1 MRNLLSIRGLAVF
14 LVALAVCLGAVHH
27 FADLS
32 GTGRMKNTPMGD
44 PLTTSSY
51 AVAGTGYAGF
61 LELLDKAGPGV
72 DRKHRDNPYD
82 HETPKFYIL
91 PRARSLAEL
100 KNVSDSVAPGSA
112 LLVILPK
119 WDFWRH
125 PSSWSWTSALAL
137 RSLRDINDDLAEL
150 VDPARAPGPDGS
162 GGDMPD
168 EDWGPPAPGPDGSG
182 GDMPDDDGAPP
193 APGPRRAALGGP
205 KATPGFGAAAA
216 VLDDAPGSP
225 GAPDDADP
233 EYLGGGDDVFI
244 RRPWPG
250 AGGLETPFPGPP
262 PAPLAGP
269 ARPGGLLGGEEEPD
283 EEVFRPLMQLAA
295 AGSAPGE
302 SVVGTAQGA
311 LVLRQTRGGRTVYF
325 LADPDVVDNMGL
337 AAGDNALFALRL
349 MRHLAGLEGLDGRM
363 VFLENEFYDPALAV
377 EESGFWLTPTKLP
390 MSLIVV
396 FAALSGAAAL
406 LALAERFGGPAV
418 TGSGR
423 VFGKAK
429 LIDNSA
435 GLLARPR
442 LAPAVADSYVKM
454 IVARAAKTLHAP
466 RNLSESEL
474 RAFLIRAGRGR
485 GGGVVPALLAP
496 RTGAG
501 TNNQELFAGVR
512 QIHRWFKEL

>member
-1 MRNLLSIRGLAVF
+1 MSNLLSIRGLAVF
-14 LVALAVCLGAVHH
+14 LVALAVCLGAVYR

-61 LELLDKAGPGV
+61 HELLDKAGPGV

-119 WDFWRH
+119 WDYRRH

-137 RSLRDINDDLAEL
+137 HSLRDINDDLAEL
-150 VDPARAPGPDGS
+150 VDPARAPDGF
-162 GGDMPD
+162 GGDMFD
-168 EDWGPPAPGPDGSG
+168 DDGGPPAPGRRQA
-182 GDMPDDDGAPP
+182 AP
-193 APGPRRAALGGP
+193 GGP

-216 VLDDAPGSP
+216 VLEDD
-225 GAPDDADP
+225 DDDP

-250 AGGLETPFPGPP
+250 DGELGMPFPGPP

-269 ARPGGLLGGEEEPD
+269 ARPRGLLGGEEEPDPD

-295 AGSAPGE
+295 AGNAPGE

-311 LVLRQTRGGRTVYF
+311 LVLRRTRGGRTVYF

-337 AAGDNALFALRL
+337 AVGDNALFALRL

-377 EESGFWLTPTKLP
+377 EESGFWRTLTKFPL
-390 MSLIVV
+390 SLIVV

-406 LALAERFGGPAV
+406 LALAERFGGPAGP
-418 TGSGR
+418 GSGR

-435 GLLARPR
+435 SLLARPR

-454 IVARAAKTLHAP
+454 IVARAAKALHAP
-466 RNLSESEL
+466 RNLPESEL

-485 GGGVVPALLAP
+485 GVRGGPALLAP